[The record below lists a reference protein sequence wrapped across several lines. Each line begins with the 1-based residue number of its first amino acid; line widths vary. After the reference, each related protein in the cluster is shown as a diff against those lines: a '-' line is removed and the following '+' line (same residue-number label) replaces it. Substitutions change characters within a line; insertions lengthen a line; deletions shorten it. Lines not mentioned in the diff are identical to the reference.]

1 MSPAAIM
8 HLVPLAKILL
18 LSALANGTPLAAKK
32 IFGSRFSYPVD
43 GGRTLADGR
52 PLFGPSKTV
61 RGILASILVTS
72 ACAPLIGVEVSVG
85 ATAAVAAM
93 AGDLFSSFLKRRLNF
108 TPSSQAIG
116 LDQVPESLFPM
127 LACRQALSL
136 SIADIVLGVAIFV
149 VGELIL
155 SRLLYRLRLRDRP
168 Y

>member
-1 MSPAAIM
+1 M
-8 HLVPLAKILL
+8 HLLPLAKILVL
-18 LSALANGTPLAAKK
+18 AALANGTPLVAKK

-43 GGRTLADGR
+43 GGRTLVDGR
-52 PLFGPSKTV
+52 PLFGPSKTI
-61 RGILASILVTS
+61 RGVLGSILVTS

-85 ATAAVAAM
+85 ATAAAAAM
-93 AGDLFSSFLKRRLNF
+93 AGDLLSSFLKRRLDF
-108 TPSSQAIG
+108 PPSSQAIG

-136 SIADIVLGVAIFV
+136 SIVDIVLGVAIFV
-149 VGELIL
+149 AGELIF

>member
-1 MSPAAIM
+1 M

-32 IFGSRFSYPVD
+32 IFGSRLNHPVD
-43 GGRTLADGR
+43 GGRTFVDGR

-61 RGILASILVTS
+61 RGVAASIVVTS
-72 ACAPLIGVEVSVG
+72 ACAPLIGLDISAG
-85 ATAAVAAM
+85 TIAAVAAM
-93 AGDLFSSFLKRRLNF
+93 AGDLFSSFLKRRLDF
-108 TPSSQAIG
+108 PPSSQAIG

-127 LACRQALSL
+127 LACRKAFSL
-136 SIADIVLGVAIFV
+136 TSADIVLGVGIFLA
-149 VGELIL
+149 GELIL

>member
-8 HLVPLAKILL
+8 HLVPLAKILVL
-18 LSALANGTPLAAKK
+18 TALANGTPLAAKK

-43 GGRTLADGR
+43 GGREFVDGR

-61 RGILASILVTS
+61 RGVLASIAVTS

-85 ATAAVAAM
+85 AIAAAAAM
-93 AGDLFSSFLKRRLNF
+93 AGDLFSSFLKRRLDF
-108 TPSSQAIG
+108 PPSSQAIG

-127 LACRQALSL
+127 LACANALPLTS
-136 SIADIVLGVAIFV
+136 ADIMLGVALFFA
-149 VGELIL
+149 GELIL
-155 SRLLYRLRLRDRP
+155 SRLLHRLRLRDTP

>member
-1 MSPAAIM
+1 M
-8 HLVPLAKILL
+8 HLVPLAKILV
-18 LSALANGTPLAAKK
+18 LSALANGTPLVAKK

-43 GGRTLADGR
+43 GGREFVDGR
-52 PLFGPSKTV
+52 PLLGPSKTI
-61 RGILASILVTS
+61 RGVLASIAVTT
-72 ACAPLIGVEVSVG
+72 ACAPLVGLDISVG

-108 TPSSQAIG
+108 PPSSQAIG

-127 LACRQALSL
+127 LAGRHALSL

-155 SRLLYRLRLRDRP
+155 SRLLHRLRLRDTP